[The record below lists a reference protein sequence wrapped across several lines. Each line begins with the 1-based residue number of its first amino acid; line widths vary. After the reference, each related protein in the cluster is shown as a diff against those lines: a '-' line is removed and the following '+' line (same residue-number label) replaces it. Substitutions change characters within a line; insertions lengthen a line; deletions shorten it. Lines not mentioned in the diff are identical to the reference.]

1 MLETQEKIGSAMEQ
15 INGLEARLIH
25 ERQIKQ
31 FRQEF
36 EAITANVNKYQSE
49 KELEKLI

>member
-1 MLETQEKIGSAMEQ
+1 MSETQEKIGSAIEQ
-15 INGLEARLIH
+15 INNLEARLIH

-36 EAITANVNKYQSE
+36 EEITTNVNKYLSE